1 MCGIAGFVDRS
12 LGGEQARVVLAAMA
26 RAIRHRG
33 PDGEGL
39 WFDAQLG
46 TGLAHRRLSILD
58 LSEAGAQPMTSASG
72 RFVITFNGEIY
83 NHGDLRRELLSHD
96 PQLSFRGHSDTEVF
110 LAACEAWG
118 VERALARANGMF
130 AMGLV
135 DRETRQL
142 HLMRDRLGE
151 KPLYF
156 GNVGG
161 GKAGA
166 RLLFG
171 SELKALRAHPA
182 WQGALDF
189 DALAA
194 YFRYGHVPA
203 PHSIHAGI
211 GQLLPG
217 EWVTVDLSAGE
228 ELRIERRPYWSAAEV
243 VRHGVAHPLRI
254 GDAGALRELE
264 ELLDDA
270 VRLRM
275 EADVPLGAFLSGGVD
290 SSLVVALMQRRS
302 GARVRTFSIGFADEK
317 FDEAP
322 AARAVAKHLGTDHTE
337 LYVSPQQS
345 LDVIPQLARIYDEPF
360 ADSSQI
366 PTFLVSQLARQHVT
380 VSLSGDGGDELFG
393 GYGRYEQALNIWRG
407 VDAVPAWA
415 RRAIQSA
422 IVAVPV
428 PALNALGSW
437 LPRRFTEGRAGD
449 RAHKGAARLSM
460 RSFDEL
466 YRSLMSSWQEPELAL
481 HREVRRQLG
490 PEERLNI
497 TGIGAAY
504 ERMMASD
511 LVRYLPNDVL
521 AKVDRAS
528 MAVSLEGRM
537 PLLDPRVV
545 EFAWRLPLS
554 LKRRDGTGKWLL
566 RELLYRLVPRPL
578 VDRPK
583 RGFGVPIGSWLK
595 HELREWATDLLSS
608 EALMRD
614 GLLDTQRITRMLH
627 EHVTGQ
633 RSWTNQLWTAL
644 MFQAWRRE
652 HA

>member
-1 MCGIAGFVDRS
+1 MCGIAGFYDRS
-12 LGGEQARVVLAAMA
+12 LGGDQARAVLAAMA

-33 PDGEGL
+33 PDGEGV
-39 WFDAQLG
+39 WFDAGLG
-46 TGLAHRRLSILD
+46 IGLAHRRLSIID
-58 LSEAGAQPMTSASG
+58 LSEAGAQPMASASG

-83 NHGDLRRELLSHD
+83 NHGELRRELLARD
-96 PQLSFRGHSDTEVF
+96 ANLAFRGHSDTEVF
-110 LAACEAWG
+110 LAACETWG
-118 VERALARANGMF
+118 VAEALARANGMF

-156 GNVGG
+156 GQAGG
-161 GKAGA
+161 

-171 SELKALRAHPA
+171 SELKALRAHPS

-203 PHSIHAGI
+203 PRSIHAGI

-217 EWVTVDLSAGE
+217 EWVTIDLSRGE
-228 ELRIERRPYWSAAEV
+228 APAIERRAYWSAADV
-243 VRHGVAHPLRI
+243 IRQGMAQPLRI
-254 GDAGALRELE
+254 GTSGALRELE
-264 ELLDDA
+264 ALLEDA

-290 SSLVVALMQRRS
+290 SSVVVALMQRCS
-302 GARVRTFSIGFADEK
+302 GSRVKTFSIGFAEET

-322 AARAVAKHLGTDHTE
+322 AARAVARHLGTEHTE

-345 LDVIPQLARIYDEPF
+345 LEVIPRLAHIYDEPF

-393 GYGRYEQALNIWRG
+393 GYGRYEQALNVWRG
-407 VDAVPAWA
+407 MDAVPVWA
-415 RRAIQSA
+415 RRAIHSA
-422 IVAVPV
+422 IVSVPV

-437 LPRRFTEGRAGD
+437 LPQRLTAGRAGD
-449 RAHKGAARLSM
+449 RAHKAAARLSM
-460 RSFDEL
+460 RSFDEV
-466 YRSLMSSWQEPELAL
+466 YRSLMSSWQEPQLAL

-490 PEERLNI
+490 PEERP
-497 TGIGAAY
+497 GAAAFGPAY

-521 AKVDRAS
+521 VKVDRAS

-537 PLLDPRVV
+537 PLLDPRLV

-554 LKRRDGTGKWLL
+554 LKWRDGTGKWLL
-566 RELLYRLVPRPL
+566 RELLYGLVPRHL

-583 RGFGVPIGSWLK
+583 RGFGVPIGRWLQR
-595 HELREWATDLLSS
+595 ELKEWATDLLSS

-614 GLLDTQRITRMLH
+614 GILDTQRVTRMLQ
-627 EHVTGQ
+627 EHITGQ
-633 RSWTNQLWTAL
+633 REWATQLWTAL